1 MSPSSYLIAV
11 PLGIVATAGL
21 VVRMQDTSFAAS
33 PRTAHIQQVARHAPL
48 PDPGEY
54 AEPAMSARLDHG
66 RFGWEQ
72 SDPAAGGSTLGDNIQ
87 SRPLGARQSG
97 AGVPWLDQ
105 PGPAPAK
112 AAGKPLE
119 NIPGYIPAPELDTS
133 VFETV
138 PSDSGFHIT
147 ADEATKM
154 DIQAERVVFNGKVK
168 MTSPQFHLST
178 TQLVVHL
185 GKDKKSFKFAEAK
198 GEVNVQLTGVP
209 DDKKYRGQ
217 SNIAI
222 YTPSQG
228 TLLLTGWPK
237 IQGQGQELIAAES
250 GTKVT
255 LFPKTGKMIT
265 EGRAQTRVARQL
277 MAEGI
282 PPKATPVQ

>member
-1 MSPSSYLIAV
+1 
-11 PLGIVATAGL
+11 
-21 VVRMQDTSFAAS
+21 
-33 PRTAHIQQVARHAPL
+33 
-48 PDPGEY
+48 
-54 AEPAMSARLDHG
+54 
-66 RFGWEQ
+66 
-72 SDPAAGGSTLGDNIQ
+72 
-87 SRPLGARQSG
+87 
-97 AGVPWLDQ
+97 
-105 PGPAPAK
+105 
-112 AAGKPLE
+112 
-119 NIPGYIPAPELDTS
+119 
-133 VFETV
+133 
-138 PSDSGFHIT
+138 
-147 ADEATKM
+147 M

-168 MTSPQFHLST
+168 MTSPQFHLSA

-217 SNIAI
+217 SNSAI

-237 IQGQGQELIAAES
+237 IQGQGQELIAAEQ

-277 MAEGI
+277 MAEGV

>member
-1 MSPSSYLIAV
+1 MSPSSYLLAV
-11 PLGIVATAGL
+11 PLGIVAAAGW

-33 PRTAHIQQVARHAPL
+33 PRTSHIQQVARHAPL
-48 PDPGEY
+48 PDKGEH
-54 AEPAMSARLDHG
+54 AEPDAGARLDHG
-66 RFGWEQ
+66 RFGWDQ
-72 SDPAAGGSTLGDNIQ
+72 ADPSVGGSTLGDNILR
-87 SRPLGARQSG
+87 RPLGSRQSG
-97 AGVPWLDQ
+97 AAVPWLDQ
-105 PGPAPAK
+105 PSHVAAK
-112 AAGKPLE
+112 ASGKTLE
-119 NIPGYIPAPELDTS
+119 NIPGYIPAPEEDTS
-133 VFETV
+133 IFQTV

-168 MTSPQFHLST
+168 MTSPQFHLSA
-178 TQLVVHL
+178 TQLIVHL

-209 DDKKYRGQ
+209 DEKKYRGQ
-217 SNIAI
+217 SNTAI
-222 YTPSQG
+222 YTPAQG

-237 IQGQGQELIAAES
+237 VQGQGQELIAAEQ

-265 EGRAQTRVARQL
+265 EGRAQTRIARQL
-277 MAEGI
+277 MAEGV